1 MKNMIYDYITSHRTD
16 KRTWRTAEIATIF
29 DLSSYLAR
37 YYLTQLC
44 EEGKLQRPQH
54 QRGKAVLWQLPDN

>member
-1 MKNMIYDYITSHRTD
+1 MKDSIYDYIKSHQSEKTFWKTS
-16 KRTWRTAEIATIF
+16 EIATAF

-44 EEGKLQRPQH
+44 NEGKLQRPQN
-54 QRGKAVLWQLPDN
+54 QRGKAVLWTIPDD